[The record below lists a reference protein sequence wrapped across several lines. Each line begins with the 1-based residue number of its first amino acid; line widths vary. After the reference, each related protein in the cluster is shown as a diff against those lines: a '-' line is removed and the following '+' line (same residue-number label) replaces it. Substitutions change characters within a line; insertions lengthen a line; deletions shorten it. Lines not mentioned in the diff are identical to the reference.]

1 MHSILSAGAGGSTKL
16 VQPGGDRIQRIF
28 NYKYPA
34 EYISGFDTIL
44 QRKEGVS
51 EFYARYLD
59 PQTSR

>member
-1 MHSILSAGAGGSTKL
+1 M
-16 VQPGGDRIQRIF
+16 QPGGDRIQRIF

-34 EYISGFDTIL
+34 EYINGFDTIL